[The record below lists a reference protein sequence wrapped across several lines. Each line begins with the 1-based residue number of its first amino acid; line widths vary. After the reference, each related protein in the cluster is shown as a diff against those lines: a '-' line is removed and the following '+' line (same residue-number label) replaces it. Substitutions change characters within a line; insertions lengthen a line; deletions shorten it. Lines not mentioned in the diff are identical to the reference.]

1 MFPDNKCPICLNIFS
16 QQDTLIIPLLHSVL
30 KDEKRWATP
39 RSFNPQHFLDNNGNF
54 KKNPAFLPFSAG
66 NDAHFLLSSTP
77 LENVLLIGSTL
88 LTHFCG
94 IMPFP
99 GIFWVRFFCEEKN
112 HKTIFFSI
120 TVRCILFF
128 SLAYLCSSSRKEI
141 LRWSLSLAWRFSSSW
156 CHCCNISLSLALAGL
171 TAQTSA
177 LSTVALP
184 MCLADTQLLQH
195 PGSNADLNYSL
206 GFQSSKLLRLISLAV
221 MINFHAPCF
230 SVFFCLYE
238 FYHLVYSISNVVLC
252 GIFSFPTYLSM
263 KSLVFKESI
272 LIIQ

>member
-1 MFPDNKCPICLNIFS
+1 MFPDKKCPICLNIFS

-141 LRWSLSLAWRFSSSW
+141 LRWRVSPSHGDFPLPGVTAATFHFLLPWRAWQHRPQPWIQWLCQCASQI
-156 CHCCNISLSLALAGL
+156 HNYCN
-171 TAQTSA
+171 TP
-177 LSTVALP
+177 VV
-184 MCLADTQLLQH
+184 M
-195 PGSNADLNYSL
+195 
-206 GFQSSKLLRLISLAV
+206 LI
-221 MINFHAPCF
+221 
-230 SVFFCLYE
+230 
-238 FYHLVYSISNVVLC
+238 
-252 GIFSFPTYLSM
+252 
-263 KSLVFKESI
+263 
-272 LIIQ
+272 

>member
-1 MFPDNKCPICLNIFS
+1 MYIVF
-16 QQDTLIIPLLHSVL
+16 
-30 KDEKRWATP
+30 
-39 RSFNPQHFLDNNGNF
+39 
-54 KKNPAFLPFSAG
+54 
-66 NDAHFLLSSTP
+66 
-77 LENVLLIGSTL
+77 LIGL
-88 LTHFCG
+88 F
-94 IMPFP
+94 M
-99 GIFWVRFFCEEKN
+99 
-112 HKTIFFSI
+112 
-120 TVRCILFF
+120 LFF
-128 SLAYLCSSSRKEI
+128 QERDLALE
-141 LRWSLSLAWRFSSSW
+141 SLSLAWRFSSSW

-230 SVFFCLYE
+230 SVFFCLYK

-252 GIFSFPTYLSM
+252 GIFSFPTYISM